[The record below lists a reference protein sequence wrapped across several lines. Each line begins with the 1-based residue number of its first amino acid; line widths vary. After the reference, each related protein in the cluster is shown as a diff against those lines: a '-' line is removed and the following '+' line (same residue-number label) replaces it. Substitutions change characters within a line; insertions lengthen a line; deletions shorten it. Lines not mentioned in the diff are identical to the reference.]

1 MHKAMSFIIVLAL
14 AVGMMYAV
22 DAFIL
27 GKGKE
32 FNVMDTIVRI
42 VVVLVAVGLA
52 GALYSKVSHQAPAP
66 KVSL

>member
-1 MHKAMSFIIVLAL
+1 M
-14 AVGMMYAV
+14 AVGLMYAV

-32 FNVMDTIVRI
+32 FNVMDTIIRI

-52 GALYSKVSHQAPAP
+52 GALYGKVSHSAPAP